1 MKNKSFLKLIF
12 LTIFLISLS
21 NININ
26 AQFTSGNLVVLKV
39 GDGTTALT
47 SSGSPIFLQ
56 QFTPTGSL
64 VNTITFPTTGTNP
77 VCISGTASSEGQLT
91 RSPDGSNVCVTGYK
105 IAPPYTSSLS
115 ATTSAVINR
124 VVLKVD
130 NTGTISTAATTATEF
145 SANNIRSAVSD
156 GSGNY
161 WAVGGTTGVFHFGA
175 TSSDTALV
183 SNTSTNIR
191 FVAIYNSQ
199 LYYSTAKGTNGVYQV
214 GTGMPTTTGQ
224 TSVNVIPTKS
234 TSSPYGFI
242 MNATAD
248 ICYIASDS
256 LSLSTG
262 GIEKWVSTSGVW
274 SKVYTLGKGGSYI
287 TGYRSLAVDWSGTH
301 PIIYATTAD
310 ASANR
315 IVKIIDTDSTVTPT
329 VIATA
334 TTNTMYKGIAFAPT
348 NNIVAVAPTVKT
360 LSTSG
365 ITSNSAICYG
375 NLVSDGNS
383 AVTAMGICYGI
394 SLNPDIVGTHTSV
407 AGAVGNFNANISSL
421 TAGTTYHYR
430 AYATNTI
437 GISYGVDSTFTTAT
451 SAVAPVVTT
460 LNYSNLAPFSVN
472 INCNVLNDGGNTITA
487 RGVCYSTGTSPTLL
501 NTHTSETGT
510 TGTYTSSLAGLT
522 QGTTYY
528 VRAYA
533 TNGIGTSYGTELSFT
548 TTYYIPTYTIN
559 QVKGI
564 NAQGVADS
572 INTYCKLIGVVHGL
586 NYANTGLSFY
596 MMDANA
602 GINVYSASALYG
614 YNVTEGDRIRVIGKI
629 QQTRGLI
636 EILPDSIVKISTGN
650 TLSTPLVVTTLTD
663 ANESYLIKMN
673 SLTYISGWPTI
684 AGPTATVLAKN
695 GADTITI
702 EIFSQCP
709 LQGTAAPVNLFN
721 IIGIQSQYTSAIT
734 PPFLTG
740 YYILPRSV
748 SDLILS
754 VNDIQNEV
762 SNISI
767 YPNPSNGKF
776 NVTNNDKNNLDV
788 NIYTIQGSLIYHTTT
803 NKHTTTFDIS
813 NFSKGAYFI
822 KLIDT
827 KTNNTH
833 TNKLIIQ

>member
-1 MKNKSFLKLIF
+1 
-12 LTIFLISLS
+12 
-21 NININ
+21 
-26 AQFTSGNLVVLKV
+26 
-39 GDGTTALT
+39 
-47 SSGSPIFLQ
+47 
-56 QFTPTGSL
+56 
-64 VNTITFPTTGTNP
+64 
-77 VCISGTASSEGQLT
+77 
-91 RSPDGSNVCVTGYK
+91 
-105 IAPPYTSSLS
+105 
-115 ATTSAVINR
+115 
-124 VVLKVD
+124 
-130 NTGTISTAATTATEF
+130 
-145 SANNIRSAVSD
+145 
-156 GSGNY
+156 
-161 WAVGGTTGVFHFGA
+161 
-175 TSSDTALV
+175 
-183 SNTSTNIR
+183 
-191 FVAIYNSQ
+191 
-199 LYYSTAKGTNGVYQV
+199 
-214 GTGMPTTTGQ
+214 MPTTTGQ
-224 TSVNVIPTKS
+224 SSVNVIPTKS

-533 TNGIGTSYGTELSFT
+533 INGIGTSYGTELSFT

-614 YNVTEGDRIRVIGKI
+614 YNVTEGDRIRVY
-629 QQTRGLI
+629 
-636 EILPDSIVKISTGN
+636 
-650 TLSTPLVVTTLTD
+650 
-663 ANESYLIKMN
+663 YL
-673 SLTYISGWPTI
+673 
-684 AGPTATVLAKN
+684 
-695 GADTITI
+695 
-702 EIFSQCP
+702 F
-709 LQGTAAPVNLFN
+709 
-721 IIGIQSQYTSAIT
+721 
-734 PPFLTG
+734 
-740 YYILPRSV
+740 
-748 SDLILS
+748 
-754 VNDIQNEV
+754 
-762 SNISI
+762 
-767 YPNPSNGKF
+767 
-776 NVTNNDKNNLDV
+776 
-788 NIYTIQGSLIYHTTT
+788 
-803 NKHTTTFDIS
+803 
-813 NFSKGAYFI
+813 
-822 KLIDT
+822 
-827 KTNNTH
+827 
-833 TNKLIIQ
+833 